1 MSQPRTISLL
11 LQTITG
17 IITVVALPCILIVV
31 LGLNSALTDGAIN
44 RVLCFVNRVLWA
56 FLKLRTVRS
65 ITKPVLLKFPG

>member
-17 IITVVALPCILIVV
+17 IITVVVALPCILIVV

-56 FLKLRTVRS
+56 FLN
-65 ITKPVLLKFPG
+65 